1 MNHLVNQI
9 KVSGFKGGTLRFYGQ
24 WYGRPYDNFHRFINA
39 TSEGNC
45 LILEFDNGDVLR
57 VWDPEEVSAGTSLLI
72 EKASGVEFIGK
83 RYIPWDNSTAL
94 EIISY

>member
-45 LILEFDNGDVLR
+45 LILSLITV
-57 VWDPEEVSAGTSLLI
+57 TSY
-72 EKASGVEFIGK
+72 ESGIQRK
-83 RYIPWDNSTAL
+83 SQL
-94 EIISY
+94 EQA